1 MVLGIHAVHAHVQA
15 ASCLADHLS
24 RYHDFVPGIQYI
36 LRRRA
41 PKNHRFP
48 EGIPRGV
55 RVFDGNYRTHDPAGN
70 RLQTNRLAPAP
81 ADPYFCYFHF
91 IILSA
96 GWVVHPATLHAKEP
110 DVAYKA
116 GEVAKSPAARRQRG
130 RGVILNSN

>member
-24 RYHDFVPGIQYI
+24 RYHDFVSGIQYI
-36 LRRRA
+36 LRCRA

-70 RLQTNRLAPAP
+70 RLKTNRLAPAP

-96 GWVVHPATLHAKEP
+96 GWVSTSCDLTRKR
-110 DVAYKA
+110 A
-116 GEVAKSPAARRQRG
+116 GCC
-130 RGVILNSN
+130 I